1 MPGLNAI
8 LNLVSAIDTIGKNL
22 EDGTIAKK
30 PLEENSSKI
39 VEMNREQLYDFG
51 INSLGIEIA
60 TYAPYAPY
68 TIKVKR
74 EKGQPFDRVTL
85 KDTGAFY
92 RSFEVVFDPIG
103 FYITARDPKTQD
115 LMDKYRPEI
124 LGLTSENLS
133 LLVQGDVK
141 TGVIQQIRKELFE

>member
-8 LNLVSAIDTIGKNL
+8 LDLTSTIGAIERSL
-22 EDGTIAKK
+22 ADGTIAKK

-39 VEMNREQLYDFG
+39 VEMNRTQLYDFG
-51 INSLGIEIA
+51 INRLGIEIA

-92 RSFEVVFDPIG
+92 RSFEVIFDPTG
-103 FYITARDPKTQD
+103 FYITASDAKTQD
-115 LMDKYRPEI
+115 LMEKYGSEI
-124 LGLTSENLS
+124 FGLTSENLD
-133 LLVQGDVK
+133 LLIQGDVK
-141 TGVIQQIRKELFE
+141 TSIIQQIRKELFG